1 MNTTINRAVFLDFDG
16 VLFDTV
22 REVYAVSMIA
32 LDRSV
37 RITDINF
44 GSKHFEKFNRLRYLV
59 GSAWNYYYII
69 QAIDKESLDSTS
81 DIENEYKNLLNQRMQ
96 EEHSSFEKFF
106 FQTRNQLR
114 DKEHDHWLSMVKPYS
129 IVKNLR
135 KIITAFQDQFF
146 LVTTRDQESVEDLL
160 NLHNLNI
167 LESNIFAKTEYAL
180 HNSKAHIIQNLIDKH
195 QIEESLFIDDLG
207 EHLLACSTIESLY
220 TIQAKWGYVVPEKK
234 EDNSVFLLKELE
246 RFIHGENVRA

>member
-22 REVYAVSMIA
+22 REVYAISMIA
-32 LDRSV
+32 LDRSA

-44 GSKHFEKFNRLRYLV
+44 GSKHFEKFNRLRHLV
-59 GSAWNYYYII
+59 GPAWNYYYII

-81 DIENEYKNLLNQRMQ
+81 DLENEYKNLLNQRMQ

-106 FQTRNQLR
+106 FQVRNQLR
-114 DKEHDHWLSMVKPYS
+114 EKEYDHWLSMVSPYS
-129 IVKNLR
+129 IVVDLR
-135 KIITAFQDQFF
+135 KIISAFQDQFF
-146 LVTTRDQESVEDLL
+146 LVTTRDQESVKDLL
-160 NLHNLNI
+160 GLHNLNI

-180 HNSKAHIIQNLIDKH
+180 HNSKVHIIQNLIDKH
-195 QIEESLFIDDLG
+195 QIEESLFIDDLV
-207 EHLLACSTIESLY
+207 EHLGACSTIESLS